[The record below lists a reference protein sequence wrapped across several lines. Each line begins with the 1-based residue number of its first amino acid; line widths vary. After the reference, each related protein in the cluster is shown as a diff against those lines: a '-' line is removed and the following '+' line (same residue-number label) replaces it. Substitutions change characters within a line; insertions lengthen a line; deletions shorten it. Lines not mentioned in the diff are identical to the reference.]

1 MSKRIV
7 LSGYYGFGNTGDEAV
22 LAGIL
27 ATFREIG
34 LDARVTVLSA
44 DPARTTAEHPGVKA
58 VHRYSPAALLRTI
71 SSADLVIS
79 GGGSLF
85 QDVTST
91 RSVTYYLTVLQLTR
105 LFRRKAMIY
114 AQGVG
119 PLVAESTRKAVAGE
133 FNKTRLITVR
143 DCDSIELLKS
153 IGVNQQIHLAA
164 DPALVIEPNYEKAD
178 EIIAASG
185 LSESNI
191 IGVSLR
197 PWPGAEEKLEEAAIG
212 IEAACNEIG
221 TLPALVPMQETEDI
235 DVCKAAG
242 CWRAL
247 KGSGQP
253 DVVKGLLGRCGLVV
267 GMRLHALI
275 LSAGEG
281 IPCVPVSYDPKVVAF
296 AGSAGMGN
304 VLDIKSLN
312 REQIRAAVVKMWKER
327 DRISGELRVSSARL
341 RELAL
346 QAGRLAKSV
355 LV

>member
-34 LDARVTVLSA
+34 LDAQVTVLSA
-44 DPARTTAEHPGVKA
+44 DPARTIAEHPGVNS
-58 VHRYSPAALLRTI
+58 VHRYSPTALLRTI

-85 QDVTST
+85 QDVTSR
-91 RSVTYYLTVLQLTR
+91 RSVAYYLMVLR
-105 LFRRKAMIY
+105 LARFFRRKTMIY

-119 PLVAESTRKAVAGE
+119 PLKAESTRKAVAGE
-133 FNKTRLITVR
+133 FNKASLITVR
-143 DCDSIELLKS
+143 DSDSLELLES
-153 IGVNQQIHLAA
+153 IGVNKPVHLTA
-164 DPALVIEPNYEKAD
+164 DPALVLEPNYEKAD
-178 EIIAASG
+178 EIIGNSG
-185 LSESNI
+185 LAGSNI

-197 PWPGAEEKLEEAAIG
+197 PWPGAEDRLEEAAVG
-212 IEAACNEIG
+212 IEAACNDIG
-221 TLPALVPMQETEDI
+221 AHPALIPMQEAEDI
-235 DVCKAAG
+235 DFCDAAG
-242 CWRAL
+242 CWRVL
-247 KGSGQP
+247 RGSGRP

-275 LSAGEG
+275 LSAGNG
-281 IPCVPVSYDPKVVAF
+281 VPCVPISYDPKVDAF
-296 AGSAGMGN
+296 AKSAGMRAA
-304 VLDIKSLN
+304 LDVKTLD
-312 REQIRAAVVKMWKER
+312 REQIRSIITQIWAER
-327 DRISGELRVSSARL
+327 EKVSGDLREASTEL

-346 QAGRLAKSV
+346 QAGHLAKSM